1 MQKPDLIDRKAVI
14 SLLHYFTDE
23 ACSSIVGDVEK
34 LPSVDA
40 NPKNRVLALEELSER
55 TDPVWVE
62 TPDAP
67 WIEDGGYYC
76 LCDHGSILAPSGYR
90 FLAKDRDWVFLDRK
104 PTDEERAAA
113 TWEEVVT

>member
-1 MQKPDLIDRKAVI
+1 MKKPDLIDRKAVI

-40 NPKNRVLALEELSER
+40 NPKNRVLTLEELSER

-62 TPDAP
+62 TRCCAVGGGRHVKHCGNEACKARIAEATKKPPHKRDG
-67 WIEDGGYYC
+67 WI
-76 LCDHGSILAPSGYR
+76 A
-90 FLAKDRDWVFLDRK
+90 RDIIRLGR
-104 PTDEERAAA
+104 
-113 TWEEVVT
+113 